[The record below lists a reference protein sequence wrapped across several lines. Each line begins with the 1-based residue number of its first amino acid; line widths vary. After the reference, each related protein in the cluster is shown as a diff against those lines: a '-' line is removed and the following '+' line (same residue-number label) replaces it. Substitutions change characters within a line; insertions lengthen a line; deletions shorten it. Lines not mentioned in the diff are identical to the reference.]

1 MGWSVSYTHKF
12 FVDQWSQSICATG
25 SLTKWN
31 KTIYFFTHLFT
42 RIYFILI
49 KRSQHLAHRRKCP
62 HHSQQAGLQS
72 RPNSPLVE
80 ARPELDQCCL
90 YRHHHLQPATIR
102 FWSCPF
108 PRGFEGAL
116 NLMDLKPPH
125 RQTGEALWVTPENI
139 SYHSIKL
146 VLNSSLF
153 FWKNGVQNGI
163 IPDPSDSSLIHL
175 NSGHLNPHPQCSRA
189 HWAEQIVI
197 SYYIPPHHWC
207 LYHIVHNG
215 LSRPAR
221 RDGRGVVRCQAST
234 LAGNPR
240 SPTFTTHPRIRV
252 NEVNLEHLEK
262 L

>member
-1 MGWSVSYTHKF
+1 MINPWPWGLSFTFVPGFSCWLDAWRSYTEDIENAFLPKRLVECVEMGWSGYLSYALKF

-62 HHSQQAGLQS
+62 HHSRQAGLQS

-108 PRGFEGAL
+108 PRDFEGTL

-125 RQTGEALWVTPENI
+125 RQTGEALWVKPENI
-139 SYHSIKL
+139 SYHSIQL

-153 FWKNGVQNGI
+153 FGKMGFKMGL
-163 IPDPSDSSLIHL
+163 SLIL
-175 NSGHLNPHPQCSRA
+175 
-189 HWAEQIVI
+189 QIA
-197 SYYIPPHHWC
+197 PW
-207 LYHIVHNG
+207 
-215 LSRPAR
+215 
-221 RDGRGVVRCQAST
+221 
-234 LAGNPR
+234 
-240 SPTFTTHPRIRV
+240 FT
-252 NEVNLEHLEK
+252 
-262 L
+262 